1 MLFLVDSNPD
11 NKNIGIF
18 EKYHKL
24 IFLSMIKRM
33 KKIKTKNT
41 KNINEKKMKK
51 IQNKNKSLNK
61 QQENLIQQLI
71 MGKMAWKEKATVKQ
85 KFKKLHTLITKNI
98 VFAIFINQM
107 RNFLC
112 IL

>member
-1 MLFLVDSNPD
+1 MFLVDSNPD

-41 KNINEKKMKK
+41 
-51 IQNKNKSLNK
+51 
-61 QQENLIQQLI
+61 
-71 MGKMAWKEKATVKQ
+71 
-85 KFKKLHTLITKNI
+85 
-98 VFAIFINQM
+98 
-107 RNFLC
+107 
-112 IL
+112 

>member
-1 MLFLVDSNPD
+1 MRWKQSQRSKKRYKERKIIKMLFLVDSNPD
-11 NKNIGIF
+11 NKNIDIF

-51 IQNKNKSLNK
+51 IQNKNRSLNK
-61 QQENLIQQLI
+61 
-71 MGKMAWKEKATVKQ
+71 
-85 KFKKLHTLITKNI
+85 
-98 VFAIFINQM
+98 
-107 RNFLC
+107 
-112 IL
+112 